1 MISKSG
7 MHIFDLEICDEGF
20 SPPAPIPRNDPPQNF
35 AWFRSAA
42 VLSKVINNPIESF
55 SVNAYEKPVFHTQM
69 FHQPVTM
76 VHEPNLLRHIF
87 VEKADLLQAHPIRQK
102 VLKPALREG
111 MLTAEGDVWR
121 KARRAIAPVF
131 VPRNVH
137 GFAHSMRDVTEQF
150 IDRLK
155 AGPDK
160 LLLADELIHLA
171 YLVLSNSLFSG
182 DLDEGSDRMI
192 ADVAYFLKHLS
203 RPDPIDFFG
212 APDWV
217 PRLTKMRG
225 HGALKR
231 LRGSVRETA
240 QQRMA
245 RQKAGEPLPEDFLTL
260 LLDTR
265 DSENGRL
272 TIDEIEDNIITFI
285 AAGHETTARA
295 LAWTFYLL
303 AFDSDALERCH
314 AEVDALD
321 MEATSPENWGEQ
333 LPWVTACFEESMRL
347 FPPAAVVSRN
357 LAGDINFKDVEIK
370 SGAHIIASPWILHRH
385 RTLWERPD
393 EFHPERFFGDNRA
406 RIDRFAYLPFGLGQR
421 VCIGARF
428 AMQEA
433 QIILALMMRSF
444 RFDYDSDQLPWP
456 VMKVTVQPDNGI
468 PVSVHRR

>member
-1 MISKSG
+1 
-7 MHIFDLEICDEGF
+7 MHLCDIENCGAGF
-20 SPPAPIPRNDPPQNF
+20 SPPAPIPRSDPPQNF
-35 AWFRSAA
+35 AWLRSAA
-42 VLSKVINNPIESF
+42 VLSKVIANPIESF
-55 SVNAYEKPVFHTQM
+55 SKNTYERPVFHTQM

-76 VHEPNLLRHIF
+76 VHDPELLRHIF
-87 VEKADLLQAHPIRQK
+87 LEKADLLQAHPIRQK

-121 KARRAIAPVF
+121 RARRAIAPVF

-137 GFAHSMRDVTEQF
+137 GFAESMRGVTEQF
-150 IDRLK
+150 IERLN
-155 AGPDK
+155 AGPDRI
-160 LLLADELIHLA
+160 LLANELTHLA
-171 YLVLSNSLFSG
+171 YLVLSNCLFSG

-212 APDWV
+212 APDWI
-217 PRLTKMRG
+217 PRLTKLRG
-225 HGALKR
+225 HGALRR
-231 LRGSVRETA
+231 LRTSVRETA
-240 QQRMA
+240 KQRMA
-245 RQKAGEPLPEDFLTL
+245 RQKAGETLPEDFLTL
-260 LLDTR
+260 LLETHDN
-265 DSENGRL
+265 ENAPL

-303 AFDSDALERCH
+303 AFDPAARQRCH
-314 AEVDALD
+314 SEVDALD
-321 MEATSPENWGEQ
+321 VDSINPEKWGEH

-357 LAGDINFKDVEIK
+357 LVGDIRFNDVEINK
-370 SGAHIIASPWILHRH
+370 GSHIIASPWILHRH

-393 EFHPERFFGDNRA
+393 QFHPERFFGENRA

-433 QIILALMMRSF
+433 QIILALLMR
-444 RFDYDSDQLPWP
+444 RFHFEYDSDQMPWP
-456 VMKVTVQPDNGI
+456 VMKVTVQPDNNI
-468 PVSVHRR
+468 PVRVHHR